1 MGTAIWDGDS
11 APYAEVVDGDDGF
24 VRPVRRVETTV
35 DWNGPSGHAGC
46 LDEMVTSLVNGE
58 QPTTRSTDNAKSVG
72 MVLAAIE
79 SARTGQRV
87 PVPL

>member
-1 MGTAIWDGDS
+1 MPPLLREMNDVLLDGQG
-11 APYAEVVDGDDGF
+11 E
-24 VRPVRRVETTV
+24 VETTV
-35 DWNGPSGHAGC
+35 EWNVPSGHAGC
-46 LDEMVTSLVNGE
+46 LDEMVTSLVNGQ
-58 QPTTRSTDNAKSVG
+58 QPMTRSADNAKSVG